1 MSTEVFTLEN
11 AQGAEVQITNFGAR
25 VVSIKVPDR
34 EGRLGDVVLGFDS
47 LASYQSPNPYFGAI
61 VGRYANRIAKGKFTI
76 EGVAYQLATNERGN
90 HLHGGLKGFD
100 NVVWTARLDAP
111 TELHLT
117 YESPD
122 GEEGY
127 PGTLITEATY
137 SLTEDNGLAIE
148 LRATTDKPTVV
159 NLANHSYFNLSGDG
173 TKGILDHEI
182 QINAD
187 RFTPT
192 DAQSIPTGEL
202 ASVAGTPFD
211 FRALTPIGARI
222 AEKDQ
227 QLIYGFG
234 YDHNWVLNKTD
245 PTELFL
251 AATVVDPLSGRQL
264 EVLTTEPGLQFY
276 SGNLLDG
283 SVAGKSG
290 VRYAKYAGICL
301 ETQHFPDSPNQ
312 PSFPSTELRP
322 GQEYYHRVIYRF
334 SVTKW

>member
-1 MSTEVFTLEN
+1 MSIEVFTLKN

-47 LASYQSPNPYFGAI
+47 LVNYQSPNPYFGAI
-61 VGRYANRIAKGKFTI
+61 VGRYANRIAKGKFMI

-90 HLHGGLKGFD
+90 HLHGGLRGFD

-111 TELHLT
+111 SELHLT

-127 PGTLITEATY
+127 PGNLITEATY

-173 TKGILDHEI
+173 TKNILDHEI

-192 DAQSIPTGEL
+192 DAQSIPTGES
-202 ASVAGTPFD
+202 ASVAGTPMD
-211 FRALTPIGARI
+211 FQKTKKIG
-222 AEKDQ
+222 KDMEDVK
-227 QLIYGFG
+227 GG
-234 YDHNWVLNKTD
+234 YDHNFIIDKKGSVLAI
-245 PTELFL
+245 
-251 AATVVDPLSGRQL
+251 AATAFDPGSGRRM
-264 EVLTTEPGLQFY
+264 EVWTTQPGIQFY
-276 SGNLLDG
+276 TGNFLNG
-283 SVAGKSG
+283 SLMGRDEKKILKHGAF
-290 VRYAKYAGICL
+290 CL

-312 PSFPSTELRP
+312 PSFPGTILEP
-322 GQEYYHRVIYRF
+322 GQTFHELTVYGF
-334 SVTKW
+334 SVKP

>member
-1 MSTEVFTLEN
+1 MTTEVFTLKN

-25 VVSIKVPDR
+25 VISIKVPDR
-34 EGRLGDVVLGFDS
+34 DGRLGDVVLGFDA
-47 LASYQSPNPYFGAI
+47 LASYQGPNPYFGGI

-76 EGVAYQLATNERGN
+76 GEITYQLATNDRSN

-100 NVVWTARLDAP
+100 NVVWTANLDSL
-111 TELHLT
+111 TQLDLT

-127 PGTLITEATY
+127 PGTLITKTRY

-159 NLANHSYFNLSGDG
+159 NLANHSYFNLTGDG
-173 TKGILDHEI
+173 TKSILDHEI
-182 QINAD
+182 QIDAD

-192 DAQSIPTGEL
+192 DAESIPTGEL

-211 FRALTPIGARI
+211 FRTLTPIGARI

-227 QLIYGFG
+227 QLVYGFG
-234 YDHNWVLNKTD
+234 YDHNWVLNKTN

-251 AATVVDPLSGRQL
+251 AAKVVDPLSGRQL

-283 SVAGKSG
+283 SVAGKGG

-312 PSFPSTELRP
+312 PSFPSTELKP

-334 SVTKW
+334 SVTKS